1 MIRQQTAQQRSLRT
15 IRSAMGG
22 RNQDKEK
29 ALLSQSIRQIKQ
41 NNFLLGG
48 HNNDQQLA
56 EQPGPRSSMGTFVKN
71 SNDSLSFNKHRSD
84 KMLKMAKK
92 NINENSSN
100 ESLIQNQGLSQ
111 VTLHQYFVA
120 NNSNPIVK
128 SNSKATGQHVDKMY
142 GNLARQVPTLKLK
155 QV

>member
-1 MIRQQTAQQRSLRT
+1 
-15 IRSAMGG
+15 
-22 RNQDKEK
+22 
-29 ALLSQSIRQIKQ
+29 
-41 NNFLLGG
+41 
-48 HNNDQQLA
+48 
-56 EQPGPRSSMGTFVKN
+56 
-71 SNDSLSFNKHRSD
+71 
-84 KMLKMAKK
+84 MLKMAKK

-142 GNLARQVPTLKLK
+142 GNLARQVPTLQLK